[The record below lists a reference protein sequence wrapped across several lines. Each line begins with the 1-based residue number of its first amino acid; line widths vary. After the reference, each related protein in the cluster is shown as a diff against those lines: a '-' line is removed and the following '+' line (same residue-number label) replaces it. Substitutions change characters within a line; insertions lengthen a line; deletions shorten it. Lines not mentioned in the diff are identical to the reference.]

1 MAVPSSLYA
10 EDENARQTLA
20 NGTVLKWTRKN
31 SAIYPTANVDTD
43 RSIVY
48 SNWGNEPFMRTATRG
63 FHQWQL
69 GCSMIYP
76 DLGNNQS
83 EGYGWMRASGISQS
97 NPQPRIE
104 NLFCGTVL
112 TDGNGTY
119 VWGYNP
125 ERDTVINSS
134 GGGDRRYL
142 LDMDINK
149 MIFSVSINAR
159 RVSDFENIDYLT
171 NPSNT
176 QLPSTVNITLK
187 QLYDNPDDYLIDSF
201 NVNTCYVYGENTNDH
216 WRTAS
221 IKPAFLL
228 HSEST
233 GEFYSDSQYSIF
245 GYFYSNG
252 LFSYDS
258 RQVAAH
264 PVFSGGSSTMPIYH
278 NMNNGYAVGCDE
290 NIQMNPSWEYDATG
304 SNAVSNAQNYWGTSS
319 TWNHYS
325 YVNQEFTDIGSSKLW
340 FSYGARAYY
349 NNSTATSYYTDF
361 RFDTRKM
368 IKGSV
373 MLEFLA
379 AYGLY
384 FMSENFDPDTVG
396 LTPETLGDD
405 NRIMLGEM
413 SADGTTTG
421 RWITDID
428 SYTGPNK
435 DGKTSNPDYD
445 PSGGGGG
452 GGGGYDDDPWHG
464 ISFSG
469 VGVGGAGA
477 FAKCYY
483 MTSTELANL
492 RSWMNSNNVPEGFDP
507 MAQIIGLSQ
516 VPVSLS
522 GDDNTTVQFVNSS
535 AVYDPGVTRVV
546 DSGVSTQIAMGTPKR
561 YSLGSVNITRRMQE
575 RGEPYLDYDCQIEL
589 YLPLIGMFSLDTQ
602 AVMGR
607 TITAEAVLDPISG
620 TLAAYAY
627 VSRDGQNLPIAYGST
642 TIGVDL
648 PITAQQYSVA
658 RAALKQANAQLGTSL
673 LSSTLSLI
681 AAATAGGKGS
691 GTGAKTATGST
702 NGLAAAGIREAGA
715 DYMKASQAGNVF
727 GDFMQWGRTIRQLS
741 YGNNTAVAG
750 SFGGSTAQWAYP
762 FTAYVKIIR
771 PRYEKP
777 SNYNHSQG
785 VPCVQAKTVGSCTGF
800 IQCIGVD
807 VSGITG
813 ATDIELQ
820 AIQAALSNGI
830 FAGGGS

>member
-20 NGTVLKWTRKN
+20 NGTVLKWTKQLEN
-31 SAIYPTANVDTD
+31 IHALNAETD
-43 RSIVY
+43 LSISY
-48 SNWGNEPFMRTATRG
+48 TNWANEPMMTHANRG
-63 FHQWQL
+63 FHQWQG
-69 GCSMIYP
+69 GCVSGG
-76 DLGNNQS
+76 DLGYNQS
-83 EGYGWMRASGISQS
+83 TGFGYLHATGIKQLESG
-97 NPQPRIE
+97 QPRIDS
-104 NLFCGTVL
+104 LQTHVVL
-112 TDGNGTY
+112 SNGGGYY

-125 ERDTVINSS
+125 EASSRINGSN
-134 GGGDRRYL
+134 GNQRRYL

-149 MIFSVSINAR
+149 MIFTCTITVVDKSFFDNV
-159 RVSDFENIDYLT
+159 DFAT
-171 NPSNT
+171 NPGNMPT
-176 QLPSTVNITLK
+176 PSEHNITLK
-187 QLYDNPDDYLIDSF
+187 ELFTHPELYYCTGVINWS
-201 NVNTCYVYGENTNDH
+201 NTYVYGENTSDH
-216 WRTAS
+216 WRGVA
-221 IKPAFLL
+221 IRPAILL
-228 HSEST
+228 T
-233 GEFYSDSQYSIF
+233 GETIGEYQGADDSIF
-245 GYFYSNG
+245 GRFTSNG
-252 LFSYDS
+252 NFSYDS
-258 RQVAAH
+258 RDPNGHAS
-264 PVFSGGSSTMPIYH
+264 FGGGGSSNTLY
-278 NMNNGYAVGCDE
+278 NRMNAGYFMGCKNEIDMTPTDTFDSAGGASTSIAINKWGNTNFSRFAYCNGQIFDYGDSVVWCAWGTGVINNTD
-290 NIQMNPSWEYDATG
+290 TG
-304 SNAVSNAQNYWGTSS
+304 SRYKDYTFGTRR
-319 TWNHYS
+319 YIKA
-325 YVNQEFTDIGSSKLW
+325 D
-340 FSYGARAYY
+340 
-349 NNSTATSYYTDF
+349 
-361 RFDTRKM
+361 KM
-368 IKGSV
+368 LKYIAS
-373 MLEFLA
+373 F
-379 AYGLY
+379 GLY
-384 FMSENFDPDTVG
+384 FMSESFDPDSVN

-405 NRIMLGEM
+405 SRIMLGEM

-507 MAQIIGLSQ
+507 MQQIIGLSQ
-516 VPVSLS
+516 VPVTLS

-535 AVYDPGVTRVV
+535 AVYDPGVTRLV
-546 DSGVSTQIAMGTPKR
+546 DSGVKTQISMGTPKR

-648 PITAQQYSVA
+648 PISVQQLSVS

-673 LSSTLSLI
+673 LSSSLSFI

-741 YGNNTAVAG
+741 YGNNTAIAG
-750 SFGGSTAQWAYP
+750 SFGGSTAQWSYP
-762 FTAYVKIIR
+762 FTPYVKIIR

-777 SNYNHSQG
+777 DNYKHSQG

-820 AIQAALSNGI
+820 AIQAALTNGVY
-830 FAGGGS
+830 AGGGS

>member
-20 NGTVLKWTRKN
+20 NGTVLKWTNQLKN
-31 SAIYPTANVDTD
+31 IYTINKDSD
-43 RSIVY
+43 LSIVY
-48 SNWGNEPFMRTATRG
+48 TNWDDRNVLTKATKTPNN
-63 FHQWQL
+63 FYPTCDISAPSL
-69 GCSMIYP
+69 GA
-76 DLGNNQS
+76 NQS
-83 EGYGWMRASGISQS
+83 GPDNVATGWTRRETGSPRVDNIFSGV
-97 NPQPRIE
+97 
-104 NLFCGTVL
+104 VL
-112 TDGNGTY
+112 CNGNSGSY
-119 VWGYNP
+119 HWGYNP
-125 ERDTVINSS
+125 LKTAPVNQTS
-134 GGGDRRYL
+134 GGDARLL

-149 MIFSVSINAR
+149 MIFGVHFSA
-159 RVSDFENIDYLT
+159 IDLT
-171 NPSNT
+171 QIPTIEDYSANPKTSHY
-176 QLPSTVNITLK
+176 PATVTISLK
-187 QLYDNPDDYLIDSF
+187 ELYDNPDKYGIVSYTWDS
-201 NVNTCYVYGENTNDH
+201 CYVYGENTSDH

-221 IKPAFLL
+221 IKPAFIMDNGDSIGGFNALTPFGSYSGVMQL
-228 HSEST
+228 SFSLPN
-233 GEFYSDSQYSIF
+233 GEVSPAS
-245 GYFYSNG
+245 
-252 LFSYDS
+252 
-258 RQVAAH
+258 
-264 PVFSGGSSTMPIYH
+264 GSSTLNILNHLEEKYIMGHPYEFVLKPDNTYDGIGQSAMGYYASEYGVDTAGTHRMFVDCNTIEFDDLIY
-278 NMNNGYAVGCDE
+278 VGESTSNVQQTVTPTYSIRYLDL
-290 NIQMNPSWEYDATG
+290 QWSW
-304 SNAVSNAQNYWGTSS
+304 
-319 TWNHYS
+319 HR
-325 YVNQEFTDIGSSKLW
+325 L
-340 FSYGARAYY
+340 
-349 NNSTATSYYTDF
+349 
-361 RFDTRKM
+361 
-368 IKGSV
+368 IKGST
-373 MLEFLA
+373 MLKYFA

-384 FMSENFDPDTVG
+384 FRNDQSFDPDSAN
-396 LTPETLGDD
+396 LTPETLGDSD
-405 NRIMLGEM
+405 KIWLGEM
-413 SADGTTTG
+413 GTNGVTTG
-421 RWITDID
+421 NWITDLD

-435 DGKTSNPDYD
+435 DGKTTNPDYD

-535 AVYDPGVTRVV
+535 AVYDPGVTRLV
-546 DSGVSTQIAMGTPKR
+546 DSGVNTQISMGTPKR
-561 YSLGSVNITRRMQE
+561 YSLGSVDITRRMQE

-627 VSRDGQNLPIAYGST
+627 VTRDGQNLPIAYGST

-648 PITAQQYSVA
+648 PISAQQYSVS

-673 LSSTLSLI
+673 LSSTLSFI

-741 YGNNTAVAG
+741 YGNNTAIAG
-750 SFGGSTAQWAYP
+750 SFGGSTAQWSYP
-762 FTAYVKIIR
+762 FTPYVKIIR

-820 AIQAALSNGI
+820 AIQAALTNGV